1 MTITLAKAQQPLHR
15 AHRPELLAETH
26 EPTLALNLRNI
37 AYENH
42 HAPAFHA
49 WLNLAVEER
58 REALA
63 DRYVFYSVCFHF
75 AEHLGDLA
83 KVDFEK
89 ARLFV
94 AEVLEI
100 VSDVAQSHI
109 AYTEEWFKGL
119 DGLATA
125 LTEFNYLPEARE
137 VVAIGFR
144 TGVVKFPRI
153 AQSLTVHSSYLDAL
167 VGRREKAAKVAL
179 RLVHRPFL
187 LPSRRELPKLYQKL
201 MYVLAANNHLA
212 EYRLVLWKG
221 VANLYADAALRD
233 NFVAQIVKTYRGVL
247 RALLR
252 REVPLG
258 YRLPFLLGNIA
269 RIVGSVRPFRVLRLD
284 MPLRWSHLASLYLLD
299 FAGYRGGRIASVAAR
314 DQGGLGAIR
323 RNAKPTLGW
332 GADTRPILVTRA
344 MGGIGDLLM
353 MTPGL
358 KALSVK
364 YQSSRI
370 DFAIPKSFHPIFE
383 GFDAVRLLDINE
395 DEIDLSKYRR
405 WINLTDCPA
414 GRVES
419 RQYPNVRKN
428 RIEIFARAMG
438 ISKWRLKHTSGFLPH
453 YSVSEDEDAW
463 AKAYLR
469 EINPRGL
476 PVIGVQP
483 FSADSYKNWPYM
495 EDFVRDYCQVGIVLL
510 FHHEEVSGYDLANVV
525 KVRQPIRKSIALARQ
540 CSRLVVVDSSFH
552 HFSAALDVPAVS
564 IFGATS
570 GKVFSRHYPNV
581 RLITPNKA
589 DFPCYPCWRN
599 EHKPCHL
606 TNGRESICF
615 RSIKIEQVV
624 EAVANT
630 PRPRSIHLN
639 RWARVKNWVLFGGE

>member
-1 MTITLAKAQQPLHR
+1 MTIALAKAHQPLHDQ
-15 AHRPELLAETH
+15 HRPELLAETH
-26 EPTLALNLRNI
+26 EPTLALNLRSI

-42 HAPAFHA
+42 HAPVFHA

-58 REALA
+58 REALS

-75 AEHLGDLA
+75 AKHLADLA
-83 KVDFEK
+83 RVDFEK
-89 ARLFV
+89 AKQFV

-100 VSDVAQSHI
+100 VSDVADSRV
-109 AYTEEWFKGL
+109 AYAEEWFKGL
-119 DGLATA
+119 DGLAAA

-167 VGRREKAAKVAL
+167 VGRRQKAAKVAL

-201 MYVLAANNHLA
+201 MYILAANNHLA

-221 VANLYADAALRD
+221 VASLYADAALRD

-252 REVPLG
+252 SEVPLG
-258 YRLPFLLGNIA
+258 YRLPFLLGNVA
-269 RIVGSVRPFRVLRLD
+269 RIVGGVRPLRVLRFD
-284 MPLRWSHLASLYLLD
+284 MPLRWLHLASLYALD
-299 FAGYRGGRIASVAAR
+299 FAGYHGGRIPTVAAR
-314 DQGGLGAIR
+314 AQAGAEANV
-323 RNAKPTLGW
+323 NAKRAFRR
-332 GADTRPILVTRA
+332 GADVRPILVTRA

-358 KALSVK
+358 KALSLRHPN
-364 YQSSRI
+364 SRI

-383 GFDAVRLLDINE
+383 GFDPIQLLDINE
-395 DEIDLSKYRR
+395 EEIDLSKYRR

-428 RIEIFARAMG
+428 RIEIFARTMG
-438 ISKWRLKHTSGFLPH
+438 ISKWRLKRTSGFLPH
-453 YSVSEDEDAW
+453 YKVSGEEDAW
-463 AKAYLR
+463 ARAYLR
-469 EINPRGL
+469 EINPSGL
-476 PVIGVQP
+476 PIIGVQP

-495 EDFVRDYCQVGIVLL
+495 EDFVRHYCQTGVALL
-510 FHHEEVSGYDLANVV
+510 FHHEEIAGYDFANVV
-525 KVRQPIRKSIALARQ
+525 KIRQPIRKSIALAKH

-552 HFSAALDVPAVS
+552 HFSAALDVPTVS

-570 GKVFSRHYPNV
+570 GKVFSRHYPKV
-581 RLITPNKA
+581 RLITPKKA

-615 RSIKIEQVV
+615 RSIKIDQVV
-624 EAVANT
+624 EALAAT
-630 PRPRSIHLN
+630 PRARLIQPSTS
-639 RWARVKNWVLFGGE
+639 ARVKNWLLYGGE